1 MPGPY
6 HPKFPSG
13 MGGAQT
19 CFILCDQ
26 TTGDL
31 QARITLT
38 APSVPPPFL
47 SAELWVIRHHLGNQG
62 RMLSSTV

>member
-1 MPGPY
+1 
-6 HPKFPSG
+6 

-26 TTGDL
+26 ITGDL
-31 QARITLT
+31 QARVTLT
-38 APSVPPPFL
+38 AQSVPPRPSFL

-62 RMLSSTV
+62 RMLCSTV